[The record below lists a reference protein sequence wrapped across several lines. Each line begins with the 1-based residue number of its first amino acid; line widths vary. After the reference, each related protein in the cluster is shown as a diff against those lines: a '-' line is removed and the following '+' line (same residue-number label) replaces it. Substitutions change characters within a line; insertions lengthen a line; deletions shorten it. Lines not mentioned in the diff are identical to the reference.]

1 MCLNIE
7 IINQFIRIIMET
19 EALDNL
25 SRGERFEMLK
35 KMCRS
40 RTIMYI
46 TIIAMAAVLVLI
58 LVFQMYSGPKPFD
71 TKDMISFVIWLVIG
85 CIAGWL
91 GLYNYRFKKK
101 IDDLETPEQLL
112 SWFRKNSLIEKIAGS
127 SGWLLV
133 IIESV
138 VRVNLFSI
146 IEAVAAFVI
155 ILFFTIKSYGPWYR
169 KEKEIIEQLQELVE
183 KK

>member
-1 MCLNIE
+1 MCLNIV

-19 EALDNL
+19 ETLDNL

-35 KMCRS
+35 KMCKS
-40 RTIMYI
+40 RTIMHI
-46 TIIAMAAVLVLI
+46 TILAMVAVLFSI
-58 LVFQMYSGPKPFD
+58 LVFKMYSGPRPFD

-85 CIAGWL
+85 CIAGWF

-112 SWFRKNSLIEKIAGS
+112 SWFRKNSLIEKIAGNA
-127 SGWLLV
+127 GWLL
-133 IIESV
+133 IIVESV
-138 VRVNLFSI
+138 IHVNLFSI

-155 ILFFTIKSYGPWYR
+155 ILVLTIKSYGPWYR
-169 KEKEIIEQLQELVE
+169 KEKEIIEQLQELIE
-183 KK
+183 K